1 MSLKQQQNKY
11 NERIESKTGL
21 SSIWRR
27 RRMNVLQKRQTKISY
42 SQNRLEYIWCLQET
56 FSLFSS
62 GPRTRPD
69 GSGLTLLLEI
79 IFSALTFLEIT
90 VISSTQG
97 HENCEKFL
105 VCRDVWL
112 KRRYADPKQ
121 TLPRCFFFSLKGF
134 CDCVG
139 DDMYYCSFIL
149 ASEKSFGDENF
160 DKVRWRHISCCSHIY
175 SS

>member
-1 MSLKQQQNKY
+1 MYEQKKEIHKASRLKQQQNKY

-42 SQNRLEYIWCLQET
+42 SQNRLEYIWCLPET
-56 FSLFSS
+56 ISLFSS
-62 GPRTRPD
+62 GPRTKPD
-69 GSGLTLLLEI
+69 GSGLTLLPKI

-90 VISSTQG
+90 VISTVQG

-121 TLPRCFFFSLKGF
+121 LFRDVFSSRWRGF
-134 CDCVG
+134 VTVWGTICIIAV
-139 DDMYYCSFIL
+139 FIL
-149 ASEKSFGDENF
+149 ASEKSFGDEKF
-160 DKVRWRHISCCSHIY
+160 D
-175 SS
+175 